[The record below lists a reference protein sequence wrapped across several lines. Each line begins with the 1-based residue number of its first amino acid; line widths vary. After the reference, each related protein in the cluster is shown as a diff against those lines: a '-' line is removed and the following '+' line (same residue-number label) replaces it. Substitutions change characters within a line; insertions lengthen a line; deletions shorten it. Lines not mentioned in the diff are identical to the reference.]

1 MTPKDHKKNRE
12 IPISLRGIESILRV
26 LNNELKDPSSIRQ
39 ISEVTGLSMRVAKNI
54 LMQLENLKQ
63 VERVLEKGQILP
75 KWGLTRLG
83 KENAKAI
90 EKSSN
95 GLNKKP
101 SNRLSELLIS
111 NIQIAKN
118 IEEQNTKIGATH
130 RNFINLLDKLK
141 LNLSKSM
148 GICYNLEQPIFAERL
163 GDIIR
168 KLKSIKTNFSSF
180 RVNPLSFYD
189 LHKKGTKK
197 KISARK
203 KKDFLSEI
211 LFINQILLNQ
221 LNFISELELEVSKNL
236 EQENY
241 RLFSEIYNQI
251 TDQIRILDFLLQK
264 RTSVDDGIH
273 ILAEDELNLLQKN
286 QVGLSLLKKFL
297 PPLIQDNRKEE
308 ILKESLISLISDLLG
323 VHSKNNSKP
332 YNIPLVS
339 FYELAKDKCN
349 YTGFTVENLEN
360 VLNQLAEQGLIS
372 GIIEIK
378 DDENHIFKIVQLKPY
393 DISVDEIKLLRLAI
407 QLKSFSMA
415 EVMENLS
422 WNQSKVEKILQT
434 MTNNGL
440 LRHSQSYLQGDK
452 WYILM

>member
-1 MTPKDHKKNRE
+1 MTPKDQEKFRE

-39 ISEVTGLSMRVAKNI
+39 ISEISGLSMRVAKNI

-63 VERVLEKGQILP
+63 VERVVEKGQILP

-95 GLNKKP
+95 GLNKKS
-101 SNRLSELLIS
+101 SNRLLELLIK
-111 NIQIAKN
+111 NIQIPKN
-118 IEEQNTKIGATH
+118 IEEQNTNIGATH
-130 RNFINLLDKLK
+130 RNFLNLLDKVK
-141 LNLSKSM
+141 LNMSKSM

-163 GDIIR
+163 GSIIR

-180 RVNPLSFYD
+180 RSNPLSFYD
-189 LHKKGTKK
+189 LQKKGTKK
-197 KISARK
+197 KITARK

-211 LFINQILLNQ
+211 LFINQIMLNQ
-221 LNFISELELEVSKNL
+221 LNIISELELEINKYL

-241 RLFSEIYNQI
+241 RLFNEIYNQI
-251 TDQIRILDFLLQK
+251 TDQIRILNFLLQK
-264 RTSVDDGIH
+264 RMSIDDGIH
-273 ILAEDELNLLQKN
+273 ILSEDELNLLQKN
-286 QVGLSLLKKFL
+286 KVGLSLLKKFL
-297 PPLIQDNRKEE
+297 LPLIQDDRKEE
-308 ILKESLISLISDLLG
+308 MLKECLLSLISDLLAEN
-323 VHSKNNSKP
+323 SKNYNKP
-332 YNIPLVS
+332 YNIPLIS
-339 FYELAKDKCN
+339 FYDLAKDQCKF
-349 YTGFTVENLEN
+349 TGFTVENM
-360 VLNQLAEQGLIS
+360 EQILIQIGELGLIS

-393 DISVDEIKLLRLAI
+393 DVSVDEIKLLRFAI
-407 QLKSFSMA
+407 RLKSFSMA
-415 EVMENLS
+415 DVMESLS